1 MFDNVP
7 SYKKVAVNVDK
18 MNVHPG
24 ASNARYNME
33 REGTANG
40 VSRWDTERNEGD
52 PGGERGKYKE
62 DEVRYEKEAKPVPQ
76 LPEPEN
82 STGGVHRK
90 RGHICMYFQSSIVS

>member
-1 MFDNVP
+1 MFDNAP

-24 ASNARYNME
+24 TSNARYNME

-62 DEVRYEKEAKPVPQ
+62 DEVRYEKEANQYPNFQNQKTLSGDTFACISKVP
-76 LPEPEN
+76 L
-82 STGGVHRK
+82 
-90 RGHICMYFQSSIVS
+90 